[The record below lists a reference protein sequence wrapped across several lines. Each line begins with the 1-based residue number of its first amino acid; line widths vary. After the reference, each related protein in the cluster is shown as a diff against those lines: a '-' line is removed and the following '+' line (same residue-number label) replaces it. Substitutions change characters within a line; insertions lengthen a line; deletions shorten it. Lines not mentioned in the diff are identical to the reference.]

1 MTEVLAP
8 CPGRVLALEE
18 VPDEVFSSA
27 MLGPGLALDP
37 LPEQT
42 TVTAPI
48 SGTVVK
54 IHPHAFAI
62 QGADGVGILVHLGID
77 TVTLGGNGFEVL
89 SADGEAVTAGDPM
102 IRWNPGAITG
112 EGISAVIPIVVL
124 DQQAEAVRHRAEPA
138 SSVSAGDS
146 LFTVT
151 AS

>member
-1 MTEVLAP
+1 MTDVLAP

-42 TVTAPI
+42 TVSAPI

-62 QGADGVGILVHLGID
+62 QGIDGVGILVHLGID
-77 TVTLGGNGFEVL
+77 TVTLGGTGFEVL
-89 SADGEAVTAGDPM
+89 AADGDTVAVGDPM
-102 IRWNPGAITG
+102 IRWDPSAITG
-112 EGISAVIPIVVL
+112 EEISAVIPIVAL
-124 DQQAEAVRHRAEPA
+124 EQPAEAVRQRAEPA

-146 LFTVT
+146 LFTVN